1 MVTLY
6 ILDEF
11 IARKGFAVPFHL
23 GMINKQFIDILKF
36 HLNLDLLI
44 SLFRLVC
51 IEEELSEQKRS
62 QDKITRLCQAAI
74 KALERIEDKP
84 IISTNGSECSTPILT
99 SKER

>member
-1 MVTLY
+1 MKNNNQVEKLKQELTLLCSIY
-6 ILDEF
+6 RFDKILF
-11 IARKGFAVPFHL
+11 
-23 GMINKQFIDILKF
+23 
-36 HLNLDLLI
+36 LN
-44 SLFRLVC
+44 SRLAC

-84 IISTNGSECSTPILT
+84 IISTNGSECSTPIST